1 MNTPLG
7 ILCRSRQGSVAFM
20 TDIQIMIHQFMV
32 SKEHRDLLRFLWWK
46 DEDPANE
53 VVENRIKVHLFGAV
67 RSNGCANVG
76 LKRAAD
82 DGEEEYGEEAAEFI
96 RRETFM

>member
-1 MNTPLG
+1 
-7 ILCRSRQGSVAFM
+7 
-20 TDIQIMIHQFMV
+20 MV

-53 VVENRIKVHLFGAV
+53 VVKNRIKVHIFGPV
-67 RSNGCANVG
+67 SSPCCANVG

-82 DGEEEYGEEAAEFI
+82 DGEDGYGEEAAEFI
-96 RRETFM
+96 RTEMFM